1 MKNAKNVHVV
11 PNGKKWSAK
20 VEGAQK
26 ATKTFETQKDT
37 IIKARDMA
45 IKNESELF
53 IHGKDGKIREKNSY
67 GNDPKNV
74 RG

>member
-26 ATKTFETQKDT
+26 ATKTFATQKDT
-37 IIKARDMA
+37 IVRARDMA
-45 IKNESELF
+45 IKNGSELF

-74 RG
+74 IG